1 MTTHFLSAALLGLTL
16 LLGACTSPTAA
27 PPLSPPVAAPAA
39 DTPAAPAPTAGR
51 VLTVGPGKTY
61 ATIRAAVAVS
71 RDGDTV
77 RVDPGTY
84 TNDFFE
90 VNTRITI
97 ESTSGLARLVATVSP
112 PNGKAIITTNTD
124 VTLRGLELTGAKV
137 ADRNGAGVRY
147 QGGHLVIEDSYL
159 HGNEN
164 GLLANNAPLGS
175 IRILRSEFARN
186 GLGDPGQTHNLY
198 VGEVGQLTFDRSYSH
213 SAAVGH
219 EFKSRARSTTIT
231 NSRLFDL
238 QGTASYSIDVP
249 NGGTLTVTGNV
260 IEQGAQSQNSAI
272 LTYGTE
278 GLLRE
283 GRTVNISNNVVVN
296 RRATALGLLNPGKV
310 PMTITNNTL
319 YGLSVSQFLN
329 GTSGTV
335 SGNVVTTTAPVLD
348 TSHPFTR

>member
-1 MTTHFLSAALLGLTL
+1 MTL
-16 LLGACTSPTAA
+16 LLAACTEPTAA
-27 PPLSPPVAAPAA
+27 PPATDSPPVVALP
-39 DTPAAPAPTAGR
+39 AGR
-51 VLTVGPGKTY
+51 VLTVGAGKAY
-61 ATIRAAVAVS
+61 PTIRAAVAAA

-97 ESTSGLARLVATVSP
+97 ESTSGLARLVATTPP

-159 HGNEN
+159 HDNEN
-164 GLLANNAPLGS
+164 GLLAANAPLGS
-175 IRILRSEFARN
+175 IRIVRSEFAHN

-198 VGEVGQLTFDRSYSH
+198 VNEVGQLTFDRSFSH
-213 SAAVGH
+213 SAVVGH
-219 EFKSRARSTTIT
+219 EFKSRTRNTTIT

-238 QGTASYSIDVP
+238 DGTASYSIDVP
-249 NGGTLTVTGNV
+249 NGGNLTVTGNV
-260 IEQGAQSQNSAI
+260 IEQGANSQNAF
-272 LTYGTE
+272 LVAYGEE

-283 GRTVNISNNVVVN
+283 GRSVTVSDNTVVN
-296 RRATALGLLNPGKV
+296 RRSGGLGLLNPGKV
-310 PMTITNNTL
+310 PMTVTGNTL
-319 YGLSVSQFLN
+319 YGLTAAQFLN
-329 GTSGTV
+329 GTTGTV
-335 SGNVVTTTAPVLD
+335 SGNVVSTTPPPLD